1 MIIGVTGNNGSGKD
15 TFANYLVSN
24 KGFEHISLSD
34 FIREE
39 TARRGIELT
48 RHNFHDVAS
57 EMRVKSGPGILA
69 KLALD
74 RMDESK
80 NYVVTSI
87 RNPNEIIEL
96 KKAGNFVLAAV
107 DAPVEVR
114 FKRIIDRNRKNE
126 KEIISFEEF
135 KKFEAD
141 ELESQLSSSQQIRE
155 CIQMANFNV
164 DNNCDVEMFSDRIE
178 AAYVKIKN
186 LNKIPAGLGR
196 GSRSWKRFFKGL
208 FGS

>member
-15 TFANYLVSN
+15 TFAQYIVSN
-24 KGFEHISLSD
+24 KGFIHISLSD

-39 TARRGIELT
+39 TARQGLELA
-48 RHNFHDVAS
+48 RHNLHDVGNR
-57 EMRVKSGPGILA
+57 MREIFGPGILA

-87 RNPNEIIEL
+87 RNPNEIKEL
-96 KKAGNFVLAAV
+96 KKAGNFILMAV
-107 DAPVEVR
+107 NAPVETR
-114 FKRIIDRNRKNE
+114 FKRIIDRNRENE

-141 ELESQLSSSQQIRE
+141 ELESQLSSSQQIKE
-155 CIQMANFNV
+155 CIEMANFTV
-164 DNNCDVEMFSDRIE
+164 DNDCDIAAFPERIE
-178 AAYVKIKN
+178 SVYIEIQN
-186 LNKIPAGLGR
+186 YLR
-196 GSRSWKRFFKGL
+196 KGK
-208 FGS
+208 